1 MVEYAMYP
9 KNGKESINKTNQ
21 FTTIREATIY
31 FAGVKQMSVEE
42 FNKIFIVTEIKNK
55 INETH

>member
-1 MVEYAMYP
+1 MYIMSTL
-9 KNGKESINKTNQ
+9 KGKEVINKTNQ

-42 FNKIFIVTEIKNK
+42 FNKIFIVTKIKNK
-55 INETH
+55 KNETH

>member
-1 MVEYAMYP
+1 MYVMSTQ
-9 KNGKESINKTNQ
+9 KGKEVINKTNQ

-42 FNKIFIVTEIKNK
+42 FNKIFIVTEIKT
-55 INETH
+55 NETH

>member
-1 MVEYAMYP
+1 MYIMSTQ
-9 KNGKESINKTNQ
+9 NGKEVINKTNQ
-21 FTTIREATIY
+21 FTTIKEATIY

-55 INETH
+55 KNETH

>member
-1 MVEYAMYP
+1 MSIYTMSTQR
-9 KNGKESINKTNQ
+9 GKEVINKTNQ

-55 INETH
+55 KNETH

>member
-1 MVEYAMYP
+1 MYIMSTL
-9 KNGKESINKTNQ
+9 KGKEVINKTNQ

-42 FNKIFIVTEIKNK
+42 FNKIFIVTKINNK
-55 INETH
+55 KNETH

>member
-1 MVEYAMYP
+1 MLMYVMSTQ
-9 KNGKESINKTNQ
+9 KGKEVINKTNQ

-42 FNKIFIVTEIKNK
+42 FNKIFIVTEIKT
-55 INETH
+55 NETH

>member
-1 MVEYAMYP
+1 MYIMSTL
-9 KNGKESINKTNQ
+9 KGKEVINKTNQ

-55 INETH
+55 KNETH